1 MVGGCNLFY
10 NPDAMIHMTDL
21 GILSPDSISY
31 SFDQRANGYA
41 RGEGV
46 GIVILKP
53 LSEALENGDTIRA
66 VIRATAINQDGR
78 TPGITQ
84 PSPIAQEAMIREAY
98 LVGGLAMATTRYLEA
113 HGAGTPT
120 GDPLEASA
128 IGAAFRGQRS
138 SAEPLYVG
146 AVKTNIGHLEGASG
160 LAGSIKTILIL
171 EKGVIPQNLWFEHCN
186 PKILTN
192 QWSIKVRAASI

>member
-1 MVGGCNLFY
+1 MS
-10 NPDAMIHMTDL
+10 DL
-21 GILSPDSISY
+21 GILGPDSRSY

-53 LSEALENGDTIRA
+53 LAKALEDGDVIRA
-66 VIRATAINQDGR
+66 VIRATAVNQDGR

-84 PSPIAQEAMIREAY
+84 PSPKAQEEMIREAY
-98 LVGGLAMATTRYLEA
+98 RLGGLDMATTQFVEA

-128 IGAAFRGQRS
+128 LGAAFEGTRS
-138 SAEPLYVG
+138 ADKPLYVG
-146 AVKTNIGHLEGASG
+146 AVKTNIGHLEG
-160 LAGSIKTILIL
+160 
-171 EKGVIPQNLWFEHCN
+171 V
-186 PKILTN
+186 
-192 QWSIKVRAASI
+192 

>member
-1 MVGGCNLFY
+1 
-10 NPDAMIHMTDL
+10 MIHMTDL

-53 LSEALENGDTIRA
+53 LSKALEDNDTIRA

-84 PSPIAQEAMIREAY
+84 PSSRAQEAMIREAY
-98 LVGGLAMATTRYLEA
+98 RVGGLDMATTRFLEA

-128 IGAAFRGQRS
+128 IGAAFQGQRS
-138 SAEPLYVG
+138 LDEPLYVG
-146 AVKTNIGHLEGASG
+146 AVKTNVGHLEGASG
-160 LAGSIKTILIL
+160 LAGLIKTILVL
-171 EKGVIPQNLWFEHCN
+171 EKGIIPQNLWFEHCN
-186 PKILTN
+186 PKILTE
-192 QWSIKVRAASI
+192 QWDIKV